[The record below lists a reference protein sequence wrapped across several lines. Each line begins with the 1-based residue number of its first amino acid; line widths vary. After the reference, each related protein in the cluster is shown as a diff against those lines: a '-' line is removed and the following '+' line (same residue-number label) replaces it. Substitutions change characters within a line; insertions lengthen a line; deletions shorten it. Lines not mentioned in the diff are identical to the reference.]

1 MHNVPRYLLGFLVI
15 SVMQKYLPCHKKIS
29 LQLCLKSVLANNRL
43 PSEKLSLTEN
53 FLKFPSFSPNFKVAM
68 EDLIVIVNYSELY
81 SKEFSEDITL
91 VHCSY
96 NMLVPVESVI
106 MSKSAGFGIAS
117 GIMIAFLINFV
128 LSFEVSTI
136 II

>member
-1 MHNVPRYLLGFLVI
+1 
-15 SVMQKYLPCHKKIS
+15 
-29 LQLCLKSVLANNRL
+29 
-43 PSEKLSLTEN
+43 
-53 FLKFPSFSPNFKVAM
+53 M

-91 VHCSY
+91 VNCSY

>member
-1 MHNVPRYLLGFLVI
+1 
-15 SVMQKYLPCHKKIS
+15 
-29 LQLCLKSVLANNRL
+29 
-43 PSEKLSLTEN
+43 
-53 FLKFPSFSPNFKVAM
+53 M

-91 VHCSY
+91 VNCSY
-96 NMLVPVESVI
+96 NMLVPVESCR
-106 MSKSAGFGIAS
+106 SKSAGFGIAS
-117 GIMIAFLINFV
+117 GIMIAFFINFV